1 MKKLSH
7 LYIFLWLICPF
18 LTKAQ
23 GTWTSYSTQLPAKE
37 YWGHKFKLSA
47 SIKTDIVDDSASA
60 RIWARVD
67 IAQGK
72 SAFFYNMDDRPVRN
86 KEWKTYTIEGVI
98 DSNTTKIAFGTLTYF
113 NGLFY
118 YDDIKLAIETD
129 KNTWKTVYTNDFQQE
144 KLDLKQGI
152 QLEIPKGRSFQD
164 FGLNKLFTTNLEKS
178 GSQQYLKIEG
188 NNIINFGDNTKVGKY
203 AEVNGVKLYY
213 EIYGSGQPLVILQGT
228 ASSMERM
235 SLYYA
240 ELMKKYQVIAV
251 DNRGIGKSTDTNEPF
266 TYETM
271 ASDINQLLE
280 QLHIDSAL
288 VWGCQDGSVG
298 LHLAKDYPK
307 KVKKLLTF
315 GLSIQHDSAAFDQS
329 VIVNYEKLMKE
340 TRNPK
345 VKKIAE
351 LESRRDYPNIP
362 FSELSSIKIPVL
374 VIGANKGTVVKEHTL
389 KISRSLPMGQFCYLP
404 GTPGEI
410 LFKKSDLFL
419 RIMKD
424 FFEE

>member
-1 MKKLSH
+1 MKKLFNG
-7 LYIFLWLICPF
+7 YILLWLICPF
-18 LTKAQ
+18 LTNAQ
-23 GTWTSYSTQLPAKE
+23 GTWASYSTQLPTKD

-67 IAQGK
+67 RGK
-72 SAFFYNMDDRPVRN
+72 GEKRAFFYNMDDRPVRN

-98 DSNTTKIAFGTLTYF
+98 DSNTTKIAYGTLTKL
-113 NGLFY
+113 NGRFY
-118 YDDIKLAIETD
+118 YDDIQLDIETS
-129 KNTWKTVYTNDFQQE
+129 KNTWKTVYKNDFQQE
-144 KLDLKQGI
+144 KLDLQQGI
-152 QLEIPKGRSFQD
+152 QLPPEGKNP
-164 FGLNKLFTTNLEKS
+164 NFTARLEKKE
-178 GSQQYLKIEG
+178 GNQYLKIEG
-188 NNIINFGDNTKVGKY
+188 GNIIDFGNNAVAGKY

-213 EIYGSGQPLVILQGT
+213 ETYGSGQPLVVLQGT
-228 ASSMERM
+228 VGSIERV
-235 SLYYA
+235 SHFYP

-315 GLSIQHDSAAFDQS
+315 GLRIQKDSSAIPPSTLATM
-329 VIVNYEKLMKE
+329 EKRMNEIQDPLG
-340 TRNPK
+340 
-345 VKKIAE
+345 KKILALE
-351 LESRRDYPNIP
+351 LRRNYPNIS

-374 VIGANKGTVVKEHTL
+374 VIGADKGTVVKEHTL

-410 LFKKSDLFL
+410 LFRKSDLFL
-419 RIMKD
+419 ILMRN